1 MARRFT
7 SFPAK
12 LRILDRRY
20 PNVAVG
26 VTIAVHEAATAR
38 SADMNDLARGQRC
51 VGTMGADPFRS
62 ESQGPL
68 MAQSGHLAKCR
79 RQLSAKTR
87 NQPKAKPLDA
97 RAVRFSEPR
106 RGYAL
111 SLGSAL
117 ATSRAYLANNSVT
130 S

>member
-26 VTIAVHEAATAR
+26 VTIAVHDAATAR

-68 MAQSGHLAKCR
+68 MADSVEKVFLCEERKFSRPLMRFARGNVRDHIVSYKNDHR
-79 RQLSAKTR
+79 PSY
-87 NQPKAKPLDA
+87 QP
-97 RAVRFSEPR
+97 
-106 RGYAL
+106 
-111 SLGSAL
+111 
-117 ATSRAYLANNSVT
+117 
-130 S
+130 